1 MVIELLKFIKVLMGI
16 NLNFNNFIIIL
27 FLINLL
33 WKFIISL
40 IKLLKLM
47 KNCCSELRIE
57 ICNDI
62 KYMKYYYRLYS

>member
-57 ICNDI
+57 IFNDI
-62 KYMKYYYRLYS
+62 KYMKYYYR